1 MGLKIYKPL
10 KVYLQL
16 HLNFSNIYFS
26 LAFVRGLV
34 RHLKKN
40 ILIISVELKGTTTA
54 SDRKFSISHDQKGP
68 SDILTYKY
76 VKSEKCMWS

>member
-26 LAFVRGLV
+26 LAFVRGVV
-34 RHLKKN
+34 RHLK

-54 SDRKFSISHDQKGP
+54 SNRKFSISHHQKGP

-76 VKSEKCMWS
+76 AKFEKCMWS